1 MKGPNCLYLSMQWLS
16 TTYPVQ
22 SIIHLL
28 KKKLYICRCAISLH
42 FVNTSTEY
50 PTSQKKKT
58 EYPSVILLAIN
69 QYACIDSTLA
79 TEESLGEA
87 IRSTRSK
94 VSSREK
100 YSSTSLS
107 R

>member
-1 MKGPNCLYLSMQWLS
+1 MFISVHAMVVNNISSAKYH
-16 TTYPVQ
+16 TFA
-22 SIIHLL
+22 

-69 QYACIDSTLA
+69 QHACIDSTLA